1 MIIIGGMGSV
11 MGTLM
16 GTAFMVLLPEFMTFA
31 FGGISAVA
39 GNQPWMTAGIAY
51 AKQASIGLAIIL
63 FLIFEPDGLVHRWK
77 MIKSYW
83 KLYPFSY

>member
-16 GTAFMVLLPEFMTFA
+16 GTAFMVLLPEATEA
-31 FGGISAVA
+31 AVSTVKHVA
-39 GNQPWMTAGIAY
+39 GDIPALTSALAY
-51 AKQASIGLAIIL
+51 IKEASIGLAIVL
-63 FLIFEPDGLVHRWK
+63 FLIFEPDGLVHRWRL
-77 MIKSYW
+77 IKSYW